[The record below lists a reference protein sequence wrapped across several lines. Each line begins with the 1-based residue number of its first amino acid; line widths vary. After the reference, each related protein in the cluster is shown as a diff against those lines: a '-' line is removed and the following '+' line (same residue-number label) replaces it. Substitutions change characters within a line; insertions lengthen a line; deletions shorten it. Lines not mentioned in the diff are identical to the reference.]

1 MFPIF
6 ERKSLMDPTIRKKAC
21 DQMLLAYKEENE
33 RLGVN
38 VLIQY
43 PEAMATKLRKK
54 VLPGEQSID
63 PDTTNSEAKK
73 L

>member
-1 MFPIF
+1 
-6 ERKSLMDPTIRKKAC
+6 
-21 DQMLLAYKEENE
+21 MLLAYKEENE